1 MYYFS
6 KVLIMVALLCPLIS
20 CGLPSSSSTIVPMG
34 IIDSNIYTTEI
45 QGHFEQPHY
54 AVFAIVNCEVHGG
67 YTPYSQYKTDHPL
80 EIPDT
85 TFSGYPVYDEGTT
98 IKVKM
103 TAHRETAL
111 EGVWIKDVAVIRAE
125 FVFIGFC
132 APGTYKLNVNGLEK
146 AFSVGHR
153 K

>member
-1 MYYFS
+1 MKHIFMVFM
-6 KVLIMVALLCPLIS
+6 VLTLLCTLIS
-20 CGLPSSSSTIVPMG
+20 CGGKIDIVPVS

-45 QGHFEQPHY
+45 HGYFEPPHY
-54 AVFAIVNCEVHGG
+54 AVFAIVTCQVHDVDA
-67 YTPYSQYKTDHPL
+67 PNLQLQYKTDYL

-85 TFSGYPVYDEGTT
+85 TFSGYPVYNEDTT

-103 TAHRETAL
+103 TGHLATSPEV
-111 EGVWIKDVAVIRAE
+111 EGMCMSPISLDHPE

-132 APGTYKLNVNGLEK
+132 APGTYTFNVNGFEK
-146 AFSVGHR
+146 AFSVGHI

>member
-1 MYYFS
+1 MYHFS
-6 KVLIMVALLCPLIS
+6 KVLIIVALLCTLIS
-20 CGLPSSSSTIVPMG
+20 CGFLPSSSSTIVPMV

-45 QGHFEQPHY
+45 QGHFEPPHY
-54 AVFAIVNCEVHGG
+54 AVFAIVTCVVGG
-67 YTPYSQYKTDHPL
+67 YIHVSQYKTDHPL

-85 TFSGYPVYDEGTT
+85 TFSGYPVYNEGTT

-103 TAHRETAL
+103 TEHRKTAA
-111 EGVWIKDVAVIRAE
+111 EGVFIKDVAKIHDE

-132 APGTYKLNVNGLEK
+132 APGTYKLSVNGLEK
-146 AFSVGHR
+146 AFSVGHI